1 MVDLNLEKEFENFEP
16 PKRTPAQKKASK
28 EQLEK
33 RQQKHQRGEFERL
46 YKKHGS
52 VLNKMYTP
60 THGRAGRIRNDAS
73 TQYGLGKFLEENYYS
88 DGAGG
93 LNKKSVPDLSP
104 MDALRLLR
112 AIESAKRD
120 NPSITYAE
128 LKEKIK
134 GPAPKLKAKYGGK
147 VHRGRIAAGNKD

>member
-46 YKKHGS
+46 YKKYGS
-52 VLNKMYTP
+52 ILNKMYSA
-60 THGRAGRIRNDAS
+60 THGKKGRLPSDANS
-73 TQYGLGKFLEENYYS
+73 RKEQGKFFEDFYT
-88 DGAGG
+88 
-93 LNKKSVPDLSP
+93 NKNPVPGLSP
-104 MDALRLLR
+104 AAGLSALR
-112 AIESAKRD
+112 AIDREKTS
-120 NPSITYAE
+120 NPNISYME
-128 LKEKIK
+128 LKEKVK